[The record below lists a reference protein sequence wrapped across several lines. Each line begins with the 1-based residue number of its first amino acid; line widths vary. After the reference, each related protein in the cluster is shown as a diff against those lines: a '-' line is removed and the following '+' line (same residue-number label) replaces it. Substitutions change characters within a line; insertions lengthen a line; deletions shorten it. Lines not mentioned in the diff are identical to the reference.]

1 MTTRLDR
8 RQTLPVPDDY
18 TFENSIRHSPA
29 VSNLEDRVSTNPG
42 HHRSGG
48 ISVEHRHENRGAA
61 RRVRIVLARSDTIH
75 RHGQRKGMTAMD
87 QGKHAADS
95 SFDALRERYRHEQ
108 QKRLRPEGLAQWRE
122 LSEELDRDPFV
133 EPNFTR
139 GPVVEDTTV
148 VIVGGGFAGMLT
160 AIDLAKHG
168 ITDVRIVEKA
178 GDFGGTWYWNR
189 YPGCMCDVES
199 FVYLPLLEETGFMP
213 TERYASASEIFEYAK
228 LLARKFDLYSHAHFQ
243 TNVTGAEWDEGS
255 QRWRV
260 TTSRGDRLS
269 SRFVV
274 LAGGILH
281 KAKLPGI
288 SGIEEFEG
296 KAFHTSR
303 WDYGYTGGSPTEL
316 MDRLADKR
324 VGIIGTGATAV
335 QVVPQIARVAKEL
348 YVFQRTP
355 GAVGVRNQGP
365 TDVGWFTSL
374 KPGWQHERIIN
385 FTQAVT
391 GAKPAVNL
399 VDDGWTELL
408 WIDTQKSSSAE
419 EAEELERIDFEAMET
434 IRQRIDEIVDD
445 PETADKLKPY
455 WGKHCKRVCFHDDYL
470 PSFNR
475 PNVHLVDTNGRGVE
489 ACTGRGPIVDGVE
502 YPVDLLIYASGFEVT
517 TDLTHRLG
525 FDLTGRDGVTLSEK
539 WSEGAH
545 TLHGVLASGFPN
557 LLLISLVQGGFGTN
571 FSHLLSE
578 SAKHVA
584 HIIEACI
591 KQGIVAIEPE
601 DSGEEEWL
609 SVLLGVGIGGA
620 RYFQNCTP
628 SFYNSEQ
635 QAIDGR
641 AARNLTYTGSL
652 LDYVGY
658 LERWRE
664 QPAFAGV
671 TLRFGKVVESE

>member
-1 MTTRLDR
+1 MEQDTGTAEPPIDEL
-8 RQTLPVPDDY
+8 RQ
-18 TFENSIRHSPA
+18 
-29 VSNLEDRVSTNPG
+29 
-42 HHRSGG
+42 
-48 ISVEHRHENRGAA
+48 
-61 RRVRIVLARSDTIH
+61 
-75 RHGQRKGMTAMD
+75 
-87 QGKHAADS
+87 
-95 SFDALRERYRHEQ
+95 RYRLEQ
-108 QKRLRPEGLAQWRE
+108 QKRLRPEGMAQWRE
-122 LSEELDRDPFV
+122 LTEELDRDPFV
-133 EPNFTR
+133 EPGFTR
-139 GPVVEDTTV
+139 DPVVEETTV

-160 AIDLAKHG
+160 AIDLGKHG

-199 FVYLPLLEETGFMP
+199 YTYLPLLEETGFMP
-213 TERYASASEIFEYAK
+213 SERYASATEIFEYSK
-228 LLARKFDLYSHAHFQ
+228 LLARTFDLYPLALFQ
-243 TNVTGAEWDEGS
+243 TDVTGAEWDEAS
-255 QRWRV
+255 LRWQV
-260 TTSRGDRLS
+260 TTSRGDQLS
-269 SRFVV
+269 SRFLV

-288 SGIEEFEG
+288 AGIEDFAG

-303 WDYGYTGGSPTEL
+303 WDYSYTGGGPTEP

-348 YVFQRTP
+348 FVFQRTP
-355 GAVGVRNQGP
+355 GAVGVRNQQP
-365 TDVGWFTSL
+365 TDVEWFESQ
-374 KPGWQHERIIN
+374 KPGWQHERIVN

-391 GAKPAVNL
+391 GSQPDVDL
-399 VDDGWTELL
+399 VHDGWTELM
-408 WIDTQKSSSAE
+408 WVDTMKASSAE
-419 EAEELERIDFEAMET
+419 EAEELERSDFESMEA
-434 IRQRIDEIVDD
+434 IRRRIDDIVED
-445 PETADKLKPY
+445 PDTAEKLKPY

-470 PSFNR
+470 PAFNL
-475 PNVHLVDTNGRGVE
+475 PNVHLVDTDGRGVDK
-489 ACTGRGPIVDGVE
+489 CTEQGPVVDGVE

-517 TDLTHRLG
+517 TDLHHRLG
-525 FDLTGRDGVTLSEK
+525 FNPMGRNGVTLAER
-539 WSEGAH
+539 WAEGAH

-584 HIIEACI
+584 HIIEACAD
-591 KQGIVAIEPE
+591 QGIIEIEPE
-601 DSGEEEWL
+601 EAAEEEWL
-609 SVLLGVGIGGA
+609 SVLLSVGIGGA

-652 LDYVGY
+652 LEYVGF

-664 QPAFAGV
+664 KPDFEGV
-671 TLRFGKVVESE
+671 TVRREAVTEAN

>member
-1 MTTRLDR
+1 ME
-8 RQTLPVPDDY
+8 Q
-18 TFENSIRHSPA
+18 
-29 VSNLEDRVSTNPG
+29 
-42 HHRSGG
+42 
-48 ISVEHRHENRGAA
+48 
-61 RRVRIVLARSDTIH
+61 
-75 RHGQRKGMTAMD
+75 
-87 QGKHAADS
+87 DS
-95 SFDALRERYRHEQ
+95 SGAGPSIDELRERYQQEQ
-108 QKRLRPEGLAQWRE
+108 QKRLRPDGMAQWGE
-122 LSEELDRDPFV
+122 LGEELDRDPFV
-133 EPNFTR
+133 EPGFTR
-139 GPVVEDTTV
+139 EPVVEDTTV

-160 AIDLAKHG
+160 AIDLGRHG

-199 FVYLPLLEETGFMP
+199 YVYLPLLEETGFMP
-213 TERYASASEIFEYAK
+213 TEHYASATEIFEYSK
-228 LLARKFDLYSHAHFQ
+228 LLARQFDLYPLALFQ
-243 TNVTGAEWDEGS
+243 TDVTGADWDE
-255 QRWRV
+255 QALRWQV

-269 SRFVV
+269 ARFLV

-288 SGIEEFEG
+288 TGIETFEG

-303 WDYGYTGGSPTEL
+303 WDYGFTGGSPTEP
-316 MDRLADKR
+316 MDKLAGKR

-335 QVVPQIARVAKEL
+335 QVVPQVAAVAEEL
-348 YVFQRTP
+348 FVFQRTP
-355 GAVGVRNQGP
+355 GAVGVRNQQP
-365 TDVGWFTSL
+365 TDVEWFRSL
-374 KPGWQHERIIN
+374 EPGWQHERIVN

-391 GAKPAVNL
+391 GAQPAVNM
-399 VDDGWTELL
+399 VNDGWTELL

-419 EAEELERIDFEAMET
+419 EAAELERIDFEAMET
-434 IRQRIDEIVDD
+434 IRQRIDQIVED

-470 PSFNR
+470 PAFNR
-475 PNVHLVDTNGRGVE
+475 PNVHLVDTNGRGVTE
-489 ACTGRGPIVDGVE
+489 MTSRGPVVDGVE

-517 TDLTHRLG
+517 TDLHHRLG
-525 FDLTGRDGVTLSEK
+525 FDPTGSGGVKLSER
-539 WSEGAH
+539 WAEGAH

-557 LLLISLVQGGFGTN
+557 MLLISLVQGGFGTN

-584 HIIEACI
+584 HILEACI
-591 KQGIVAIEPE
+591 EEGIVVIEPE
-601 DSGEEEWL
+601 EAAEEEWL
-609 SVLLGVGIGGA
+609 SVLLAAGMGGA
-620 RYFQNCTP
+620 RYFMACTP

-635 QAIDGR
+635 QAIDSR

-664 QPAFAGV
+664 DPDFAGV
-671 TLRFGKVVESE
+671 KVQRAEEAGRP